1 MSAKKRT
8 NANIKAKSAGK
19 KTSLE
24 RKPAA
29 PGIGK
34 TGVHHRGHARLN
46 ARTESKLQKCLTLLS
61 SADGATIEELMIATA
76 WQAHSVRGFL
86 AGTVKKKLGLTLESK
101 KAEDGARRYV
111 IVKTG
116 A

>member
-1 MSAKKRT
+1 MSAKKRA
-8 NANIKAKSAGK
+8 NANTKPQSAGK
-19 KTSLE
+19 KTTLE
-24 RKPAA
+24 RKPSA
-29 PGIGK
+29 PRIGK
-34 TGVHHRGHARLN
+34 TRVHHRGHAKSN
-46 ARTESKLQKCLTLLS
+46 AKTESKLQKCLTLLS

-86 AGTVKKKLGLTLESK
+86 AGTVKKKLGLTLNSK
-101 KAEDGARRYV
+101 KAADGVRRYV